1 MSTDMPETDKP
12 LKRIGNP
19 NWTKGVSGNPEGGR
33 AVMNKPIALLA
44 RSHAPHAL
52 KTLVAISKD
61 QQAPAAA
68 RVAASQAILDRAY
81 GRAPTFST
89 QDPGQFKR
97 AIDMTDDELA
107 AIVAKASLTIVK

>member
-1 MSTDMPETDKP
+1 MSATRFAEIIGDKVHLRQGILAYRSP
-12 LKRIGNP
+12 
-19 NWTKGVSGNPEGGR
+19 GGDPP
-33 AVMNKPIALLA
+33 AQ
-44 RSHAPHAL
+44 
-52 KTLVAISKD
+52 KTGLRLGKAQKD

-97 AIDMTDDELA
+97 AIDMSDDELA
-107 AIVAKASLTIVK
+107 AIIAKARLTVVK

>member
-1 MSTDMPETDKP
+1 M
-12 LKRIGNP
+12 LF
-19 NWTKGVSGNPEGGR
+19 
-33 AVMNKPIALLA
+33 
-44 RSHAPHAL
+44 RS
-52 KTLVAISKD
+52 VAISKD

-107 AIVAKASLTIVK
+107 AIVAKARLTIVK

>member
-1 MSTDMPETDKP
+1 
-12 LKRIGNP
+12 
-19 NWTKGVSGNPEGGR
+19 
-33 AVMNKPIALLA
+33 MNKPIALLA

-89 QDPGQFKR
+89 TDAGTFKR

-107 AIVAKASLTIVK
+107 AIVAKARLTVIK